1 MWVTPI
7 TWWVWLTPACKSW
20 LWNILKF
27 CKLIVKSLVAWNQS
41 KWEHLHHW
49 NGQTLQTGPFSF
61 FPSFFFLSS
70 LFLLFLSFS
79 ILFFFFHSFPLSF
92 FFFFFKE
99 TAYQHTSGWVL
110 QIVIRSNHTGLPRW
124 LSGKESTCQCR
135 RYWLDPCSR
144 RIPRATEQLSPCT
157 TPIDPV
163 LHSLGVSTT
172 ELMCAT
178 TEAHGCRARARQQ
191 EKPPQCE
198 AWALQLESNPYSPKL
213 KGPCSNEDP
222 AQPTININ
230 K

>member
-1 MWVTPI
+1 MGRHY
-7 TWWVWLTPACKSW
+7 K
-20 LWNILKF
+20 
-27 CKLIVKSLVAWNQS
+27 QD
-41 KWEHLHHW
+41 
-49 NGQTLQTGPFSF
+49 
-61 FPSFFFLSS
+61 
-70 LFLLFLSFS
+70 LFLSFLLFS
-79 ILFFFFHSFPLSF
+79 FFHLFFFYSFHFQFYSFSF
-92 FFFFFKE
+92 IPFLFLFSFFFFKE

-198 AWALQLESNPYSPKL
+198 A
-213 KGPCSNEDP
+213 
-222 AQPTININ
+222 
-230 K
+230 